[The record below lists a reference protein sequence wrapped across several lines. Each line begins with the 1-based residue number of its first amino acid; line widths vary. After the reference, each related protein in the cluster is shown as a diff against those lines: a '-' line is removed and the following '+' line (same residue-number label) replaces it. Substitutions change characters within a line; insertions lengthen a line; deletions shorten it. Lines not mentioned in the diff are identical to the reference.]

1 MISSDSTKL
10 ATFEL
15 SSIPLDMNLAPAIAC
30 LLRDIII
37 ISISFPSN
45 I

>member
-15 SSIPLDMNLAPAIAC
+15 SSIPRAMNLAPAIAN
-30 LLRDIII
+30 LLLEIIKIDIGFD
-37 ISISFPSN
+37 S
-45 I
+45 